1 MEYPI
6 IVSTVKSHQKSYG
19 DVPIKVPHNG
29 IGLNLM
35 YKPCEEYNFDLVGR
49 TSLNKYYG
57 RFLSAVG
64 LEFLLRRNKEQT
76 SVNTE
81 EPDTTAKK
89 NKRLSKKYVA
99 SPYSKIGTA
108 NQQNIEP
115 TQEDA
120 PHQVKFFL
128 NQKI

>member
-19 DVPIKVPHNG
+19 DIPLKVPHNG

-35 YKPCEEYNFDLVGR
+35 YEPCQEYNFDLVAR
-49 TSLNKYYG
+49 TSLDKYYG

-64 LEFLLRRNKEQT
+64 LEFLLRRNERQI
-76 SVNTE
+76 SVNRE
-81 EPDTTAKK
+81 VADTTAKIGE
-89 NKRLSKKYVA
+89 RFSKKYVPN
-99 SPYSKIGTA
+99 PYSKIGTA

-115 TQEDA
+115 IQDA
-120 PHQVKFFL
+120 PYQVCFL
-128 NQKI
+128 L